1 MTEPLAADRLDEAL
15 IGLGTQGDRMLR
27 VYDLAA
33 VRRVLVAQGC
43 AEDEVDEYI
52 SFNITSAWVGPGTP
66 VFVERM
72 TIEEVRERL
81 G

>member
-1 MTEPLAADRLDEAL
+1 MAADGLDEAL
-15 IGLGTQGDRMLR
+15 FGLGTQGGQVLL

-33 VRRVLVAQGC
+33 VRELLVAQGC
-43 AEDEVDEYI
+43 PEQHVDEHI
-52 SFNITSAWVGPGTP
+52 AFNITSAWVGEGTP
-66 VFVERM
+66 VFVERL

>member
-1 MTEPLAADRLDEAL
+1 MTDPLAADGLEEAL
-15 IGLGTQGDRMLR
+15 LGLGTQGDRLLLI
-27 VYDLAA
+27 YDLAA

-52 SFNITSAWVGPGTP
+52 AFNVTGAWMGPGTP
-66 VFVERM
+66 VFVEPM
-72 TIEEVRERL
+72 TMAEVRERL

>member
-1 MTEPLAADRLDEAL
+1 MTEPLAADGLEEAL
-15 IGLGTQGDRMLR
+15 IGLGTQGDRVLL

-43 AEDEVDEYI
+43 PADQVDEHM
-52 SFNITSAWVGPGTP
+52 SFNILGAWVGEGTP

-72 TIEEVRERL
+72 TIEEVCERL
-81 G
+81 A

>member
-1 MTEPLAADRLDEAL
+1 MTLAADGLEEAL
-15 IGLGTQGDRMLR
+15 IGLGTQGPHVLL

-33 VRRVLVAQGC
+33 VRALLVAQGC
-43 AEDEVDEYI
+43 GEGEVDEYI
-52 SFNITSAWVGPGTP
+52 AYNIIGAWVGPGTP

-72 TIEEVRERL
+72 TMEEVRERL

>member
-1 MTEPLAADRLDEAL
+1 MTEPLAADGLEEAL
-15 IGLGTQGDRMLR
+15 IGLGTQGPHVLL

-43 AEDEVDEYI
+43 AEEEVDDHIAY
-52 SFNITSAWVGPGTP
+52 NILGAWVGPGTP

-72 TIEEVRERL
+72 TMDEAAERL
-81 G
+81 R

>member
-1 MTEPLAADRLDEAL
+1 MTEPLAADGLEQAL
-15 IGLGTQGDRMLR
+15 IGLGTQGDRMLL

-33 VRRVLVAQGC
+33 VRELLVAQGC
-43 AEDEVDEYI
+43 PEEEVDEYI
-52 SFNITSAWVGPGTP
+52 SFNVTGAWVGPGTP

-81 G
+81 E

>member
-1 MTEPLAADRLDEAL
+1 MTEPLAADGLEQAL
-15 IGLGTQGDRMLR
+15 IGLGTQGDRVLL

-43 AEDEVDEYI
+43 PEEEVDEYI
-52 SFNITSAWVGPGTP
+52 SFNILGAWVGPGTP

-72 TIEEVRERL
+72 TMQEVRERL

>member
-1 MTEPLAADRLDEAL
+1 MAEPLAADGLDEAL
-15 IGLGTQGDRMLR
+15 LGVGTQGDRVLL

-33 VRRVLVAQGC
+33 VRRVLLAQGC
-43 AEDEVDEYI
+43 PDDQLDEHI
-52 SFNITSAWVGPGTP
+52 SFNILGAWVGEGTP

-72 TIEEVRERL
+72 TMEEVRERL